1 MFKACFIGI
10 GSIAQ
15 RHIRNLAWIFRERKE
30 EIQISIVRSGKG
42 QPLGEEITSFISHI
56 YTDIDDLPGE
66 FDAIFITNPTERHLE
81 TLQKAHGKAKSFFIE
96 KPVVSVSQIE
106 EMQRFVCDKEKIY
119 YVACPLRYTGI
130 VQFLRG
136 QLRQYEVYAVRCIS
150 SSYLPD
156 WRPGIDYR
164 ETYSAKKRLGGG
176 VAIDLIHEWDYI
188 KYLFGT
194 PDRIYKSIRKVSG
207 LEIDSDDIASYLA
220 EYPDKTIEL
229 HLDYFGRETIR
240 EIQLFTKEETIV
252 CDLAHSKIRFPTRE
266 KTIELGETRN
276 DFQKEELK
284 CFLEIINKS
293 RQNDNTIQD
302 ACETLLLTQ
311 GVVR

>member
-1 MFKACFIGI
+1 MFKACFIGV

-15 RHIRNLAWIFRERKE
+15 RHIQNLAWIFQEREE
-30 EIQISIVRSGKG
+30 EFQISIVRSGKG
-42 QPLGEEITSFISHI
+42 QPLREEIASCISYI
-56 YTDIDDLPGE
+56 YTSIDDLPEG
-66 FDAIFITNPTERHLE
+66 FDTVFITNPTERHLE
-81 TLQKAHGKAKSFFIE
+81 TLQKSHGKAKSFFIE
-96 KPVVSVSQIE
+96 KPVVSAPQIE
-106 EMQRFVCDKEKIY
+106 KMRQFVCDKEKIY

-130 VQFLRG
+130 IQFLKE
-136 QLRQYEVYAVRCIS
+136 QLEQYEVYAARCIS
-150 SSYLPD
+150 SSYLPA

-164 ETYSAKKRLGGG
+164 ETYSAKKELGGG

-188 KYLFGT
+188 KYLFGK
-194 PDRIYKSIRKVSG
+194 PDRVYKSIRKVSG

-252 CDLAHSKIRFPTRE
+252 CDLIHSKIQLLTQG
-266 KTIELGETRN
+266 KTIELGETR
-276 DFQKEELK
+276 DEFQKKELK
-284 CFLEIINKS
+284 YFLGIISKQQ
-293 RQNDNTIQD
+293 QNNNTIQD

-311 GVVR
+311 GVAR